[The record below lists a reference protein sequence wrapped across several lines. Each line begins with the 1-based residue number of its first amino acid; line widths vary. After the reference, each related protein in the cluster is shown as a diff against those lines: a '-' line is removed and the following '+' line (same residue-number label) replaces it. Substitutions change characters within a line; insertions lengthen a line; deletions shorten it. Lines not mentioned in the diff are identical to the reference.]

1 MECKKNN
8 HINLHFGRLKEV
20 APTDAPYNDEARA
33 AARQSFLGVSLLG
46 ACHRSFISEKQG
58 ESRLHS
64 EWMSRTNTRSNFV
77 PRVNK
82 EAPPG
87 PDVREFK
94 GSLFAFLSLFPPFES
109 ANKLA

>member
-1 MECKKNN
+1 MECEKNN
-8 HINLHFGRLKEV
+8 HINLHFGRLKEG
-20 APTDAPYNDEARA
+20 APTGSRVHAEARA

-46 ACHRSFISEKQG
+46 ACHRSFIFEKQG

-82 EAPPG
+82 EAP
-87 PDVREFK
+87 RH
-94 GSLFAFLSLFPPFES
+94 
-109 ANKLA
+109 